1 MLFRSKTDYRGEL
14 LICASAKPCPGTIAG
29 HALCT
34 VELVDIEPFTR
45 EHLYGSY
52 MDEMPPDGCY
62 AWHINLKDWIEPKP
76 VKGKLH
82 LFDVVEPLKVIPETL
97 SNREALAKYY
107 EPLIYWGRDK
117 ADSQKMWSQILNS
130 CEATCWA

>member
-1 MLFRSKTDYRGEL
+1 MKALSLRPEWAMPVMLGLKTIECRSWKTDYRGEL

-62 AWHINLKDWIEPKP
+62 AWHINLKD
-76 VKGKLH
+76 
-82 LFDVVEPLKVIPETL
+82 
-97 SNREALAKYY
+97 
-107 EPLIYWGRDK
+107 
-117 ADSQKMWSQILNS
+117 
-130 CEATCWA
+130 